1 MCFKMSLKRN
11 DRVSEAVSRST
22 AAVHSPRNHADR
34 NVLSCSVAVLIVIY
48 WWSPRPTNLAVCCR
62 NAFRNVS
69 GWKSSLRSRVSSRR
83 RPPSD
88 LSTHVWMA
96 MVLVTRPR
104 RNNIGSSGPSHIW
117 SQQIGVCGR
126 GKVKVKGMFLYSVVS
141 SPLDRSK
148 RFTLFALPGRPVHP
162 DTNSTSLGSILA
174 TQQFRM
180 KTIHS
185 YFHDRI

>member
-1 MCFKMSLKRN
+1 MKIDKKTTTTNIQFP
-11 DRVSEAVSRST
+11 RS
-22 AAVHSPRNHADR
+22 S
-34 NVLSCSVAVLIVIY
+34 Y
-48 WWSPRPTNLAVCCR
+48 LAVCCR

-148 RFTLFALPGRPVHP
+148 RFTLFALPGRPVHSN
-162 DTNSTSLGSILA
+162 TNSTSLGSILA
-174 TQQFRM
+174 THQLRTNKAG
-180 KTIHS
+180 KTGASRSERKFPNFEKVAKGI
-185 YFHDRI
+185 